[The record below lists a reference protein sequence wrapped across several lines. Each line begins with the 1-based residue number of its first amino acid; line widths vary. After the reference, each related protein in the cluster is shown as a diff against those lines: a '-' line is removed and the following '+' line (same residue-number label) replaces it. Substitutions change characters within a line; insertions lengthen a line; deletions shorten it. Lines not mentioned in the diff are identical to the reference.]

1 MDLTLLSLKDQTMKS
16 CSKDTMTYSTTQ
28 RALYNLLLMQLML
41 HQDALSLLSSKE
53 TLVDLMDS
61 CLKLLWTFLEQWA
74 PKKFILLVQ
83 TKDGCSWESQAPSNS
98 SRREEDKFLQV

>member
-28 RALYNLLLMQLML
+28 RALYNLLQMQLML

-61 CLKLLWTFLEQWA
+61 CLKLLWTFSEQWA
-74 PKKFILLVQ
+74 PKKSILLVQ
-83 TKDGCSWESQAPSNS
+83 MKDGCSWEYGVL
-98 SRREEDKFLQV
+98 RLILKREEVKSVQA